1 MVDLVDFLTVS
12 QGVVVIIV
20 LVVVTDVLLAD
31 VRVSETL
38 VVKEVADGEVRE
50 VGAIDLELI

>member
-1 MVDLVDFLTVS
+1 MS

-31 VRVSETL
+31 VRVGEAL

-50 VGAIDLELI
+50 VGAIDLEFI